1 MNGQFKRGHKK
12 DPEPEPINPSPFA
25 DSIFMQINPYF
36 RLKDQQ
42 DLLSDSSQI
51 SFLFFILFVCSKGRS
66 SVVTA

>member
-1 MNGQFKRGHKK
+1 MRPQEGPKP
-12 DPEPEPINPSPFA
+12 DPINPSPFA
-25 DSIFMQINPYF
+25 DFIFMQINPYF

-42 DLLSDSSQI
+42 DLLSDRSQI